1 LIAPGKIFV
10 MNEAL
15 IEQQAPT
22 PLPNRPGNGRRVSI
36 LGVPLGYGASMAGV
50 DIGPAA
56 MRVARLNQRIAQLG
70 YEVRDLGDL
79 RISRPQTIAEAGDKL
94 KYLPEIAGACEE
106 LAREVRNILGLDELP
121 IILGGDHSIAIGSIS
136 GVTSFY
142 RERTEAVGLI
152 WFDAHADMNT
162 PETTPSGNIHGMP
175 LASVLGYG
183 APALTHIEGFAPKLD
198 PRYCAHIGARDVDQG
213 ERDLIRQLGLRFF
226 TMREIDERGM
236 SACVDDAIAI
246 AQRAPGG
253 YCVTL
258 DVDALD
264 PGVAPG
270 SGTVVR
276 GGLTYRESHLAME
289 KIAEAGGMRSLEV
302 VEINTA
308 LDSNNR
314 TAELGVELVLSALGK
329 TIL

>member
-1 LIAPGKIFV
+1 

-79 RISRPQTIAEAGDKL
+79 RISRPQTVAEAGDKL
-94 KYLPEIAGACEE
+94 KYLPQIAGACEE
-106 LAREVRNILGLDELP
+106 LAREVRNILGNDELP
-121 IILGGDHSIAIGSIS
+121 IILGGDHSIAVGSIS

-142 RERTEAVGLI
+142 RERGESVGLI

-175 LASVLGYG
+175 LAAVLGYG
-183 APALTHIEGFAPKLD
+183 APALTQIEGFAPKID

-213 ERDLIRQLGLRFF
+213 ERDLISQLGMRFF

-236 SACVDDAIAI
+236 SACMDDAIAI